1 VGTETGGEAFNMML
15 RTLCDIHGVSPH
27 LNRRRLRVRVWNAV
41 RYWTPHALI
50 VAGFAA
56 AVVVMA

>member
-1 VGTETGGEAFNMML
+1 MML

-27 LNRRRLRVRVWNAV
+27 LNRRRLRVRVWNTI
-41 RYWTPHALI
+41 RYWTPSVLI